1 MSSRPLSPPRLL
13 ALGMG
18 GVIVA
23 GTMLL
28 ALPLSSTGPQGIGLL
43 NAFFT
48 ATSAVCV
55 TGLITVDTPQALSGF
70 GQAVLLLLIQ
80 VGGLGYMTLSTL
92 VAVLLGRRVGLD
104 ERVSLQES
112 LNLGSRKDL
121 LQFTATVFKLTLLFE
136 AGGALILM
144 LRWWGEHGLGT
155 AAWLG
160 IFHAVSAFNN
170 AGFSLFTTNLMSSRS
185 DVVVNLTIAALI
197 IAGGLGYL
205 VLTELSR
212 RRGGRPVSMHSKLV
226 LWMTALLLVVG
237 TAGIWLS
244 ERDNAAT
251 LGHLSAGDAALAS
264 FFQSV
269 STRTAGFNTIDM
281 AALRPATLFL
291 MMVLM
296 FIGAAPGG
304 TAGGVKVST
313 FAVTVLALWATV
325 RGRPDVTFAWRRVP
339 ADVVARAFLISLTGF
354 LMLNLGAG
362 VMLVVEGRDLLVTLF
377 EAVSAFGTVGL
388 STGVAGTP
396 LSLSAAF
403 STTGQLTVC
412 ALMFIGR
419 VGPLTIAFALAGREA
434 APRVRYP
441 EGRVLIG

>member
-28 ALPLSSTGPQGIGLL
+28 ALPLSSIGPDGIGLL
-43 NAFFT
+43 SAFFT

-55 TGLITVDTPQALSGF
+55 TGLIAVDTPQALSGF

-80 VGGLGYMTLSTL
+80 AGGLGYMTLATL
-92 VAVLLGRRVGLD
+92 VTVLLGRRVGLD

-121 LQFTATVFKLTLLFE
+121 LQFAGTVFKVTLVFE
-136 AGGALILM
+136 AAGAVVLT
-144 LRWWGEHGLGT
+144 LRWWGEHGLGR

-160 IFHAVSAFNN
+160 LFHSVSAFNN

-185 DVVVNLTIAALI
+185 DVVVNLTIAALVVS
-197 IAGGLGYL
+197 GGLGYL
-205 VLTELSR
+205 VLTGLGR
-212 RRGGRPVSMHSKLV
+212 RRWGRPLSLHTRLV
-226 LWMTALLLVVG
+226 LSMTALLLGGG
-237 TAGIWLS
+237 TAGIWLN
-244 ERDNAAT
+244 EWNNAAT
-251 LGHLSAGDAALAS
+251 IGPLPVWEAALAS

-269 STRTAGFNTIDM
+269 STRTAGFNTLDM

-304 TAGGVKVST
+304 TAGGVKIST

-325 RGRPDVTFAWRRVP
+325 RGRPDATFAWRRLP
-339 ADVVARAFLISLTGF
+339 AELVARAFLVILTGF
-354 LMLNLGAG
+354 LMMNLGAG
-362 VMLVVEGRDLLVTLF
+362 ILLVVEGRDLLATLF

-403 STTGQLTVC
+403 STTGQVIVC

-419 VGPLTIAFALAGREA
+419 IGPLTIAFALAGREA